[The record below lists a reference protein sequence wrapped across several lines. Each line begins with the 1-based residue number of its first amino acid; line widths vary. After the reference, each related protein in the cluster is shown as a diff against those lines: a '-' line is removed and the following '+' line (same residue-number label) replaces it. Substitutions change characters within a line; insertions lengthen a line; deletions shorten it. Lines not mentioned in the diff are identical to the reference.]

1 MGISF
6 IQEGHGER
14 EREEGEEGVSL
25 PALPQGVRL
34 FLIALVLVSS
44 CWSWVDRAS
53 GYNAPFFG
61 LRASVISSESME
73 AVNPEFEDFLEGH
86 DDRYRKNDVVIAR
99 MPSSLEELEVY
110 DVILFLDDDL
120 GLICHRIVQ
129 IDEDTG
135 KIWTRGDAN
144 NRLDGVVDFED
155 VKGKVVSSI
164 PGIGI
169 VTLYLNS
176 PYGLLGVSLAFLILF
191 SAELYLEHERERK
204 GKEGCRSEHEPGE
217 KGFPDEI

>member
-1 MGISF
+1 MGKGN
-6 IQEGHGER
+6 EKKER
-14 EREEGEEGVSL
+14 KGYPFLRCLKGFVF
-25 PALPQGVRL
+25 

-86 DDRYRKNDVVIAR
+86 DDRYRKNDLVIAL

-129 IDEDTG
+129 IDEGTG

-144 NRLDGVVDFED
+144 NRLDGVVDFDD
-155 VKGKVVSSI
+155 VKGRVVSSI
-164 PGIGI
+164 PGIGV

-191 SAELYLEHERERK
+191 AAELYLEHERERE

>member
-1 MGISF
+1 
-6 IQEGHGER
+6 
-14 EREEGEEGVSL
+14 
-25 PALPQGVRL
+25 
-34 FLIALVLVSS
+34 
-44 CWSWVDRAS
+44 
-53 GYNAPFFG
+53 
-61 LRASVISSESME
+61 
-73 AVNPEFEDFLEGH
+73 
-86 DDRYRKNDVVIAR
+86 
-99 MPSSLEELEVY
+99 MPSSLEDLEVY

-164 PGIGI
+164 PGIGV
-169 VTLYLNS
+169 VTLS
-176 PYGLLGVSLAFLILF
+176 YGLLGVSLAFLIFF
-191 SAELYLEHERERK
+191 SAELYLERERE
-204 GKEGCRSEHEPGE
+204 KEEKDGCRSEHEPGE

>member
-1 MGISF
+1 MGKGN
-6 IQEGHGER
+6 EKKER
-14 EREEGEEGVSL
+14 KGNPFLGFLKEL
-25 PALPQGVRL
+25 FF

-44 CWSWVDRAS
+44 AWSLADRIS

-86 DDRYRKNDVVIAR
+86 EDRYRKNDLVIAL
-99 MPSSLEELEVY
+99 MPSSLEDLEVY

-191 SAELYLEHERERK
+191 SAELYL
-204 GKEGCRSEHEPGE
+204 
-217 KGFPDEI
+217 

>member
-1 MGISF
+1 MGKGN
-6 IQEGHGER
+6 EKKER
-14 EREEGEEGVSL
+14 KGNPFLRFLKGLVF
-25 PALPQGVRL
+25 

-73 AVNPEFEDFLEGH
+73 TVNPEYEDFLEGH

-99 MPSSLEELEVY
+99 MPSSFEELELY
-110 DVILFLDDDL
+110 DVILFLDEDL

-155 VKGKVVSSI
+155 VKGKVVSSV
-164 PGIGI
+164 PGIGV

-191 SAELYLEHERERK
+191 SAELYLEHEKERE
-204 GKEGCRSEHEPGE
+204 GKERCRSEHEPGE
-217 KGFPDEI
+217 KGYPDEI

>member
-1 MGISF
+1 MGKGN
-6 IQEGHGER
+6 EKKER
-14 EREEGEEGVSL
+14 KGNPFLRFLKGLVF
-25 PALPQGVRL
+25 

-73 AVNPEFEDFLEGH
+73 TVNPEYEDFLEGH
-86 DDRYRKNDVVIAR
+86 DDRYRKNDLVIAL

-155 VKGKVVSSI
+155 VKGKVVSSV
-164 PGIGI
+164 PGIGV

-191 SAELYLEHERERK
+191 SAELYLEHERERE